1 MGFVVIVPARM
12 SSSRLKEKPLADIC
26 GKPMVV
32 RTAERAL
39 GCGAD
44 AVFVACD
51 SPAIVKACEEHNIKA
66 LLTDPNCPTGTDR
79 LAEAAA
85 ALGLTDDTIVV
96 NVQGDE
102 PLIPINVIRA
112 VAEDLEK
119 HDDCAIATAA
129 HPISDAEHFFNPNVV
144 KVERLPSPARRFPGR
159 ATHFVATSLCCPK
172 VCPPITT
179 SGFMPTVQA
188 F

>member
-51 SPAIVKACEEHNIKA
+51 SPAIVKACEEHDIKA

-112 VAEDLEK
+112 G
-119 HDDCAIATAA
+119 
-129 HPISDAEHFFNPNVV
+129 
-144 KVERLPSPARRFPGR
+144 RRP
-159 ATHFVATSLCCPK
+159 
-172 VCPPITT
+172 
-179 SGFMPTVQA
+179 
-188 F
+188 